1 MGLACPEL
9 AAYGCLISRT
19 PHGKRIHPE
28 SAHPP
33 AALNGHGAARR
44 RLAKAGRAAEL
55 ELTRPLFYTLRYLR
69 RVLGAMI
76 PAATLVAAEAGRPN
90 LALLVLMDALF
101 LRALQ
106 PPTPACGDRFSGG
119 ARVVLSIRGNWFL
132 SRLYCYLVIY
142 STKLSFHRSKIWW
155 CKPWKQLVNCR
166 EFLHSS
172 CFFSNYLV

>member
-9 AAYGCLISRT
+9 ASSGCLISRA

-44 RLAKAGRAAEL
+44 RLAKAGRAAQL

-119 ARVVLSIRGNWFL
+119 RTRRHVHPR
-132 SRLYCYLVIY
+132 
-142 STKLSFHRSKIWW
+142 
-155 CKPWKQLVNCR
+155 QLVPQSPVLLSGHLFHKAFISP
-166 EFLHSS
+166 EQD
-172 CFFSNYLV
+172 LVV